1 MIGLPIKVIIFIK
14 VVESGTYGAAAANTI
29 NITGNN
35 ITKNETPIPGNF
47 VDFVFTRINSGSFS
61 GITRL

>member
-1 MIGLPIKVIIFIK
+1 MTK
-14 VVESGTYGAAAANTI
+14 TI
-29 NITGNN
+29 NITGNK